1 MRQFTIL
8 LALLLACTAGTVRA
22 DEPVRVACVGNSI
35 TQGVGTRNQYQ
46 DSYPGVLRQLLG
58 QGYDVRNFGYSGR
71 TALRRGDYPYL
82 RERMLVDAVN
92 YRPDILIVKLGTND
106 SKPWNWKFHADFER
120 DLTEIVES
128 FRRPEG
134 LPRVY
139 LCLPVPSFLAPG
151 SIDSAVI
158 AHEVVPAVRR
168 VARRLG
174 AHVIDLHT
182 PMKAYA
188 RCFPDGIHP
197 NAEGAARMAALVY
210 EALTGREAPD
220 YTPGQPFPG
229 RRSEWEGY
237 ARYDFIHAGREATV
251 VAPRKAAPG
260 RPWIWRPA
268 FFGAFPSVDKA
279 LLERGFHVAYYDL
292 THLYGSPRAVRLAD
306 DFYGTMR
313 RYYGLS
319 PHVTLEGFSR
329 GALLVWN
336 WAACNPDKVAC
347 IYVDA
352 PVCDVLSWPGRRQKD
367 LWADLLAEWG
377 IEDSKADTQFARMA
391 LKALPRLAK
400 AGIPIIAVCGD
411 ADKVVPAS
419 ENIQPVADAYAKL
432 GGVAELIVKP
442 GCDHHPH
449 SLDDPTPVVD
459 FILRYQ
465 DGYTARQHLTQRTG
479 TARAFQRFRT
489 TGKGCVAFL
498 GGSITAMRGWKEE
511 VEADLRQRFPHT
523 EFTFIEAGL
532 PSAGSTPHA
541 FRFEADVLAHG
552 TPDLLFLEAAVNDD
566 TNGFSPVAQVRG
578 MEGIVRHALTVN
590 PDMDIVM
597 LHFIYDPFITEFA
610 AGRQPDVI
618 LNHERV
624 ANRYGLASINCA
636 QEAAERMAAG
646 EFTWAQ
652 FGGTHPA
659 PFGHKYYAADVARL
673 FDITL
678 RQPDIP
684 QRPDTLPAPLDS
696 LSYSGG
702 KLVDVRQ
709 ADRLKGFRYVED
721 WAPTPPHVETRA
733 GFVHVPMLEATKAG
747 SRLRLKFTG
756 RAIGLFAVAGPDA
769 GAFTYRI
776 DGGPERRIDT
786 YTQWSAGV
794 YLPWTFMLADDLT
807 PGEHT
812 LTLEVAEGERTTL
825 RLRDF
830 VVNR

>member
-46 DSYPGVLRQLLG
+46 NSYPGVLRQLLG

-197 NAEGAARMAALVY
+197 NEEGAARMAALVY

-336 WAACNPDKVAC
+336 WAARNPDKVAC

-411 ADKVVPAS
+411 ADRTVPFAA
-419 ENIQPVADAYAKL
+419 NMQPVADAYAKL

-449 SLDDPTPVVD
+449 SLDDPAPVVD

-465 DGYTARQHLTQRTG
+465 DGYTARQHLTRRAG
-479 TARAFQRFRT
+479 TARAFRRFRE
-489 TGKGCVAFL
+489 TGKGCVAFF

-511 VEADLRQRFPHT
+511 
-523 EFTFIEAGL
+523 
-532 PSAGSTPHA
+532 
-541 FRFEADVLAHG
+541 LA
-552 TPDLLFLEAAVNDD
+552 
-566 TNGFSPVAQVRG
+566 
-578 MEGIVRHALTVN
+578 AL
-590 PDMDIVM
+590 
-597 LHFIYDPFITEFA
+597 
-610 AGRQPDVI
+610 
-618 LNHERV
+618 
-624 ANRYGLASINCA
+624 
-636 QEAAERMAAG
+636 
-646 EFTWAQ
+646 
-652 FGGTHPA
+652 
-659 PFGHKYYAADVARL
+659 
-673 FDITL
+673 
-678 RQPDIP
+678 
-684 QRPDTLPAPLDS
+684 
-696 LSYSGG
+696 
-702 KLVDVRQ
+702 
-709 ADRLKGFRYVED
+709 
-721 WAPTPPHVETRA
+721 
-733 GFVHVPMLEATKAG
+733 
-747 SRLRLKFTG
+747 
-756 RAIGLFAVAGPDA
+756 
-769 GAFTYRI
+769 
-776 DGGPERRIDT
+776 
-786 YTQWSAGV
+786 SAGV
-794 YLPWTFMLADDLT
+794 PEEEKPTVYAGAVNWSGSHGIEGSYGQYPPFVAAGANNVVDSTGADAFVEIDREQITAWDPDYIFLTVDNMGIVNEDYAQNPNYYDTLSAVQEGHVYSQVGFNYYWTNQELA
-807 PGEHT
+807 
-812 LTLEVAEGERTTL
+812 
-825 RLRDF
+825 
-830 VVNR
+830 VVNSYYVASVLYPEAFESVDFEARAEEIFNTMLGSDFLDVLEENGMYFGPVTIGG

>member
-260 RPWIWRPA
+260 RP
-268 FFGAFPSVDKA
+268 
-279 LLERGFHVAYYDL
+279 
-292 THLYGSPRAVRLAD
+292 
-306 DFYGTMR
+306 
-313 RYYGLS
+313 
-319 PHVTLEGFSR
+319 
-329 GALLVWN
+329 
-336 WAACNPDKVAC
+336 
-347 IYVDA
+347 
-352 PVCDVLSWPGRRQKD
+352 
-367 LWADLLAEWG
+367 
-377 IEDSKADTQFARMA
+377 
-391 LKALPRLAK
+391 
-400 AGIPIIAVCGD
+400 
-411 ADKVVPAS
+411 
-419 ENIQPVADAYAKL
+419 
-432 GGVAELIVKP
+432 
-442 GCDHHPH
+442 
-449 SLDDPTPVVD
+449 
-459 FILRYQ
+459 
-465 DGYTARQHLTQRTG
+465 
-479 TARAFQRFRT
+479 
-489 TGKGCVAFL
+489 
-498 GGSITAMRGWKEE
+498 
-511 VEADLRQRFPHT
+511 
-523 EFTFIEAGL
+523 
-532 PSAGSTPHA
+532 
-541 FRFEADVLAHG
+541 
-552 TPDLLFLEAAVNDD
+552 
-566 TNGFSPVAQVRG
+566 
-578 MEGIVRHALTVN
+578 
-590 PDMDIVM
+590 
-597 LHFIYDPFITEFA
+597 
-610 AGRQPDVI
+610 
-618 LNHERV
+618 
-624 ANRYGLASINCA
+624 
-636 QEAAERMAAG
+636 
-646 EFTWAQ
+646 
-652 FGGTHPA
+652 
-659 PFGHKYYAADVARL
+659 
-673 FDITL
+673 
-678 RQPDIP
+678 
-684 QRPDTLPAPLDS
+684 
-696 LSYSGG
+696 
-702 KLVDVRQ
+702 
-709 ADRLKGFRYVED
+709 
-721 WAPTPPHVETRA
+721 
-733 GFVHVPMLEATKAG
+733 
-747 SRLRLKFTG
+747 
-756 RAIGLFAVAGPDA
+756 
-769 GAFTYRI
+769 
-776 DGGPERRIDT
+776 
-786 YTQWSAGV
+786 
-794 YLPWTFMLADDLT
+794 
-807 PGEHT
+807 
-812 LTLEVAEGERTTL
+812 
-825 RLRDF
+825 
-830 VVNR
+830 